1 MRPEITILIATANA
15 ENFISRTMESVLSQ
29 SFVNFEVVVVMNCV
43 SDQTATIL
51 KKFDDTRIRLYESNI
66 CQLAF
71 NLNYGLMMSRGDYI
85 ARIDSDDM
93 ATYDRLQIQL
103 NAIKNNNFDVVGS
116 NLKYID
122 ENDKA
127 IGRKSY
133 PENNYKIRK
142 KILYSNP
149 ISHPSVMYKKNTI
162 LGVGGYMNGL
172 VSEDYDLWIRLMRD
186 KNVKFHNI
194 QKELTSYRIH
204 KAQSMGNRLSYA
216 EVAGYFIREAI
227 YQKSIVFFFYFLV
240 SIFKAIFK
248 SKKAG

>member
-51 KKFDDTRIRLYESNI
+51 KKFDDTRVRLYETNI

-162 LGVGGYMNGL
+162 L
-172 VSEDYDLWIRLMRD
+172 
-186 KNVKFHNI
+186 
-194 QKELTSYRIH
+194 
-204 KAQSMGNRLSYA
+204 
-216 EVAGYFIREAI
+216 
-227 YQKSIVFFFYFLV
+227 
-240 SIFKAIFK
+240 
-248 SKKAG
+248 